1 VTAAPD
7 EPGGAHPLP
16 GTRRE
21 AVARDEHASILRSLT
36 HVDWLVLLV
45 VALYSLAPHVVP
57 TSPRWLYAAM
67 AAYTLF
73 LLAFRLRAFPVRN
86 TRARIALGAAVM
98 VAFITM
104 VAIQTGGSTGPMMN
118 LYLLPIVLVAMT
130 LGARGALVIVA
141 GVALAWLSVVV
152 DEGPLPPPSEL
163 FARLFGELG
172 PYALVAYLT
181 QALAGSIM
189 TARRRIEEMAER
201 DGLTGMLNLRTF
213 KTILHREH
221 QLRLRGAPGGYAIL
235 LVDLDRLKELNDEH
249 GHQVGNRAIT
259 TVSGA
264 VQRAIRT
271 TDMAARYGGDEFV
284 VFLPGATPEVAEIV
298 AQRIRNNVYKSLFP
312 VGERLQRMTVSV
324 GTASYPRDGAQQ
336 DDIVA
341 AAGQRMRRDRE
352 LRKSAAAPGDDPGQP
367 GGAGSA
373 S

>member
-1 VTAAPD
+1 VTASPEGPGSAP
-7 EPGGAHPLP
+7 PLLD
-16 GTRRE
+16 TRRE
-21 AVARDEHASILRSLT
+21 TARDDHASIVRSLT
-36 HVDWLVLLV
+36 HVDWLVLLI
-45 VALYSLAPHVVP
+45 VASYSLAPQVTP

-73 LLAFRLRAFPVRN
+73 LLAFRLRSFPVKN
-86 TRARIALGAAVM
+86 ARARIALGAAVM
-98 VAFITM
+98 VAFITV
-104 VAIQTGGSTGPMMN
+104 VAMQTGGSTGPMAN

-130 LGARGALVIVA
+130 LGRRGALVIVA
-141 GVALAWLSVVV
+141 AVALAWLSVVI
-152 DEGPLPPPSEL
+152 DEGPLPPAGEL

-181 QALAGSIM
+181 QALAGSIT

-213 KTILHREH
+213 KATLHREH
-221 QLRLRGAPGGYAIL
+221 QLRVRGAPGGYAIL
-235 LVDLDRLKELNDEH
+235 LVDVDRLKELNDEH
-249 GHQVGNRAIT
+249 GHQAGNRAIT
-259 TVSGA
+259 TVAGA

-271 TDMAARYGGDEFV
+271 SDMAARYGGDEFV
-284 VFLPGATPEVAEIV
+284 VFLPGATTEVGEIV
-298 AQRIRNNVYKSLFP
+298 AQRIRNNVYKSLFS

-341 AAGQRMRRDRE
+341 AAGQRARRDRE
-352 LRKSAAAPGDDPGQP
+352 LRKTAVAPADESGQQD
-367 GGAGSA
+367 GTDSA